1 MVARAL
7 LSAVLAL
14 ILTGCGMSLP
24 ADEQTWTETSLQA
37 VEDMAGNVATSRVAL
52 EQEQQDR
59 FVGRAA
65 LVLTQDA
72 EKAGGSVVSGY
83 TAAQPPAARTAD
95 FRDLAALLGEAGTAL
110 TDARVA
116 VAAGR
121 TADYAAL
128 EARLTQIGGQ
138 LEAAAEPL
146 RRAAP

>member
-1 MVARAL
+1 VVARAL

-24 ADEQTWTETSLQA
+24 ADEQTWAETSLQA

-59 FVGRAA
+59 FLGRAA

-72 EKAGGSVVSGY
+72 EDAGGSVVRSY
-83 TAAQPPAARTAD
+83 TGTQPPPSRTAD

-110 TDARVA
+110 TDVRVA

-121 TADYAAL
+121 AADYPAL
-128 EARLTQIGGQ
+128 EARLTEVGGR

-146 RRAAP
+146 REAAP